1 MLLSRNQ
8 IAACV
13 ARDLKENWLV
23 NLGIG
28 MPTLIPEFI
37 PKERNVMFHSEN
49 GVVGMGPPPLPGEE
63 DLDLISA
70 GKGLITLIPGGAY
83 VNHTDS
89 FAIARGGRLD
99 CAVLGAFQ
107 VAANGDLCN
116 WRLPHQKSGSVGGA
130 MDIAA
135 GAKRVYVMM
144 THTTREGDA
153 KIIAERTYPL
163 TAGGVVSKIYTDMG
177 VISVEANEL
186 ILEGIAPGITP
197 EEVQSATGAHLNIEH
212 VQEISLNT

>member
-13 ARDLKENWLV
+13 AKDLQENWLV

-37 PKERNVMFHSEN
+37 PKERNVLFHSEN

-212 VQEISLNT
+212 VQEIYLNT

>member
-13 ARDLKENWLV
+13 AKDLQENWLV

-37 PKERNVMFHSEN
+37 PKERNVLFHSEN

-153 KIIAERTYPL
+153 KIISERTYPL

>member
-1 MLLSRNQ
+1 MPLDRNG
-8 IAACV
+8 IAKRA
-13 ARDLKENWLV
+13 AQELRDGFYV

-28 MPTLIPEFI
+28 MPTLIPSYI
-37 PKERNVMFHSEN
+37 PSDYDIMFHSEN

-63 DLDLISA
+63 ELDLISA
-70 GKGLITLIPGGAY
+70 GKGLVTLIPGGAY
-83 VNHTDS
+83 VNHIDS

-116 WRLPHQKSGSVGGA
+116 WRLPQQKSGSVGGA

-144 THTTREGDA
+144 THTTREGDS
-153 KIIAERTYPL
+153 KIISERTYPL
-163 TAGGVVSKIYTDMG
+163 TAGGVVSKVYTDMAI
-177 VISVEANEL
+177 ISVEANEL
-186 ILEGIAPGITP
+186 ILEAVAPGITP
-197 EEVQSATGAHLNIEH
+197 EDVQSATGAHLNIENS
-212 VQEISLNT
+212 QEIKLNL

>member
-177 VISVEANEL
+177 VISVKANEL

-197 EEVQSATGAHLNIEH
+197 KEVQSATGAHLNIEQ
-212 VQEISLNT
+212 VQEISLNP

>member
-1 MLLSRNQ
+1 MD
-8 IAACV
+8 I
-13 ARDLKENWLV
+13 
-23 NLGIG
+23 
-28 MPTLIPEFI
+28 TL
-37 PKERNVMFHSEN
+37 HSEN
-49 GVVGMGPPPLPGEE
+49 GLLGFGPEPYEE
-63 DLDLISA
+63 PFELDLVNAS
-70 GKGLITLIPGGAY
+70 GTPVTLFPGG
-83 VNHTDS
+83 V
-89 FAIARGGRLD
+89 AISHIDAFGIVRSGKLD
-99 CAVLGAFQ
+99 VAILGAMQ
-107 VAANGDLCN
+107 VSAMGDFSN
-116 WRLPHQKSGSVGGA
+116 WLLPSKGVGSPGGA

-197 EEVQSATGAHLNIEH
+197 EEVQSATGAHLNIEK
-212 VQEISLNT
+212 VQEISLNL

>member
-197 EEVQSATGAHLNIEH
+197 EEVQSATGAHLNIEK
-212 VQEISLNT
+212 VQEISLNL